1 MEYQETINESC
12 CDHPRRVN
20 ASIDCEFAGTGIRF
34 RHLPGNVCF
43 SCRDIYVPHVTADE
57 ALSQAI
63 ANCLNADPSG
73 ITIIKS
79 RPRTAGESE
88 ATGENFSPAYLD
100 IALGQNGGLVIE
112 NIKGLWNWNTYEA
125 ILPDEGAELRERLLS
140 LQSATGGRLVPSLVY
155 DTPQH
160 PRSVQVELTTRCNL
174 TCGYCTHK
182 DLKVQEDISM
192 ERLDELFNK
201 IDFSKV
207 DNVDFTG
214 LGEPMMHNNLPEIIR
229 RLKQRGSPASIRVVT
244 NGTVLSRARIKELCD
259 AGITSIAFSIDSM
272 NPERFAKSR
281 GGAKLQK
288 VIDNLEALVAYR
300 NEHELQALEIKI
312 KTVLIDDPYH
322 EAEALLQVSARL
334 GIEMPHFSCLDS
346 RGVAQENYHE
356 PWMKDEWSATES
368 PEFLLWAQNRWNEL
382 NTITRQ
388 HPPAQLSPADLE
400 QGFIHP
406 LLPPENLCRWAI
418 DAVFISSSGDLL
430 SCCEQMIDMPRQY
443 RGSLLKKSLRE
454 LWQDE
459 LLWNYRLPLSA
470 GVAPQACVGCT
481 WAPAEAL

>member
-1 MEYQETINESC
+1 MNNLC
-12 CDHPRRVN
+12 CNHPRRVN
-20 ASIDCEFAGTGIRF
+20 VAIDCQFAEAGIRF

-43 SCRDIYVPHVTADE
+43 SCHDIYVPHVTADP
-57 ALSQAI
+57 ALSQSI
-63 ANCLNADPSG
+63 ADCLNGDPSG

-79 RPRTAGESE
+79 RPRATEESIDND
-88 ATGENFSPAYLD
+88 GFVPAYLD
-100 IALGQNGGLVIE
+100 IALGQNGGLVVE
-112 NIKGLWNWNTYEA
+112 NIKGLWNWNSYEG
-125 ILPDEGAELRERLLS
+125 ILPDEGVELRERLLN
-140 LQSATGGRLVPSLVY
+140 LQNNIEGKLIPSLVY

-160 PRSVQVELTTRCNL
+160 PRSVQIELTTRCNL
-174 TCGYCTHK
+174 TCAYCSHK
-182 DLKVQEDISM
+182 DLLVQEDISL
-192 ERLDELFNK
+192 EKLDTLFDQ

-214 LGEPMMHNNLPEIIR
+214 LGEPMMHNKLPEIIR
-229 RLKQRGSPASIRVVT
+229 RVKQRGSPGSIRVVT
-244 NGTVLSRARIKELCD
+244 NGTVLSQSRIKELCD

-300 NEHELQALEIKI
+300 DQHNLNDLEIKI
-312 KTVLIDDPYH
+312 KTVLIDDPYK
-322 EAEALLQVSARL
+322 EAEALLQVSAKL

-346 RGVAQENYHE
+346 RGVAKDNYHE
-356 PWMKDEWSATES
+356 PWMKDEWSANGS
-368 PEFLLWAQNRWNEL
+368 PEFMLWAQNRWNEL
-382 NTITRQ
+382 NNTIKNT
-388 HPPAQLSPADLE
+388 HPQLSSADRE
-400 QGFIHP
+400 QGFLHP
-406 LLPPENLCRWAI
+406 VLQPENLCRWAI

-443 RGSLLKKSLRE
+443 RGSLSKKNLQQ

-459 LLWNYRLPLSA
+459 LLWSYRLPLSA
-470 GVAPQACVGCT
+470 GIAPKECVGCT